1 MSTKNTILKQ
11 YDGRFLQ
18 IFQEIYEQVN
28 CPESCLKF
36 GLLGVLLVLCG
47 SRLQPARHI
56 KGVQQHSF
64 HRFPP
69 HVVQKYESKFKE
81 LGIWYEHRLID
92 DMVAQGAP
100 LSA

>member
-36 GLLGVLLVLCG
+36 VLLGATLV
-47 SRLQPARHI
+47 
-56 KGVQQHSF
+56 
-64 HRFPP
+64 
-69 HVVQKYESKFKE
+69 
-81 LGIWYEHRLID
+81 
-92 DMVAQGAP
+92 
-100 LSA
+100 